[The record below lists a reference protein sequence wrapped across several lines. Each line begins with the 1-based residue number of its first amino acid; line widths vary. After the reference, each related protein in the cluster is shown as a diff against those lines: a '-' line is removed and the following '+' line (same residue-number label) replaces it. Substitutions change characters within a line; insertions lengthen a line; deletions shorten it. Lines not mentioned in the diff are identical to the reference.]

1 MGAYIAIDL
10 KSFYASVECIQ
21 RGLDPMTVN
30 LVVADESRTEKTI
43 CLAVSPALKAFGIP
57 GRPRLFEVVQQ
68 VEAINRQRQKTG
80 GAFRGSSCCGPEL
93 AADHS
98 LKVDYIVAKPQMALY
113 MEVSTRIYQIYLRYI
128 APEDI
133 HVYSIDEVF
142 IDVSKYRNLYR
153 LTPRQLALKMVAEVQ
168 AETGIAATVGVGTN
182 LYLSKIAMDI
192 GAKHARPDVS
202 GIRIAELDELTYR
215 QTMWDHLPLTDFWR
229 VGRGTRD
236 RLAAV
241 GLYTMGDIAC
251 CSIGEKRD
259 YYNADLLYRL
269 FGVNAELLID
279 HAWGWESCTIA
290 DIKAYTPSSSSTG
303 SGQVLQCA
311 YPFQKAKLVAREMA
325 DALAM
330 DLLSKKLVTDQ
341 VVLTVGYDVESL
353 SSSEA
358 ARRYRGPITV
368 DAYGRRVPKGVHSA
382 RRFPHPTASAQQ
394 IMQTVSDLFDQ
405 VVNPL
410 LLVRRMSVVAGRVL
424 SESAPENSR
433 QLALFEDPPVP
444 DLPQPQESPLLEKEK
459 RLLQTSLLIRRKYGK
474 NALVRGMNL
483 QEGATAMERN
493 QQIGGHKA

>member
-21 RGLDPMTVN
+21 RGLNPMAVN
-30 LVVADESRTEKTI
+30 LVVADESRTDKTI

-68 VEAINRQRQKTG
+68 VDAINRMRRKKGINFT
-80 GAFRGSSCCGPEL
+80 GSSCCRPEL
-93 AADHS
+93 EADPS
-98 LKVDYIVAKPQMALY
+98 LRVDYIVAKPQMALY
-113 MEVSTRIYQIYLRYI
+113 MEISTRIYQIYLRYI

-142 IDVSKYRNLYR
+142 IDASKYLNLYR
-153 LTPRQLALKMVAEVQ
+153 LTPRQLALKMVGEVQ

-202 GIRIAELDELTYR
+202 GIRIAELDELAYR
-215 QTMWDHLPLTDFWR
+215 QTLWDHQPLTDFWR
-229 VGRGTRD
+229 IGRGTRD
-236 RLAAV
+236 RLAAI
-241 GLYTMGDIAC
+241 GLYTMGDIAR
-251 CSIGEKRD
+251 CSIGEKED

-290 DIKAYTPSSSSTG
+290 DIKAYTPASSSTG

-325 DALAM
+325 DGLAM
-330 DLLSKKLVTDQ
+330 DLLSKKLLTDQ

-353 SSSEA
+353 SNPEA
-358 ARRYRGPITV
+358 ARRYRGPLTV
-368 DAYGRRVPKGVHSA
+368 DFYGRRLPKGVHGL
-382 RRFPHPTASAQQ
+382 RRFPYPTASARQ
-394 IMQTVSDLFDQ
+394 IMQAVSELFDQ
-405 VVNPL
+405 VVHPL

-424 SESAPENSR
+424 NADAPDVCQ
-433 QLALFEDPPVP
+433 QLGLFEAPPEP
-444 DLPQPQESPLLEKEK
+444 DIPHPRESPLLDKEK
-459 RLLQTSLLIRRKYGK
+459 RLLQTSLLIRQKYGK

-483 QEGATAMERN
+483 EEGATAMERN

>member
-10 KSFYASVECIQ
+10 KSFYASVECIY
-21 RGLDPMTVN
+21 RGLNPMTVN

-43 CLAVSPALKAFGIP
+43 CLAVSPALKALGIP
-57 GRPRLFEVVQQ
+57 GRPRLFEMVQQ
-68 VEAINRQRQKTG
+68 VEAINRQRQKSS
-80 GAFRGSSCCGPEL
+80 GAFRGSSCYVPEL
-93 AADHS
+93 EADSS
-98 LKVDYIVAKPQMALY
+98 LKVDYIVARPQMALY
-113 MEVSTRIYQIYLRYI
+113 MEISTRIYQIYLRYI

-192 GAKHARPDVS
+192 GAKHARPDAS

-215 QTMWDHLPLTDFWR
+215 QTMWDHQPLTDFWR
-229 VGRGTRD
+229 IGRGTRD
-236 RLAAV
+236 RLAAI

-251 CSIGEKRD
+251 CSIGEAGD

-290 DIKAYTPSSSSTG
+290 DIKAYTPASGSTG

-325 DALAM
+325 DGLAM

-358 ARRYRGPITV
+358 AQRYRGPITV
-368 DAYGRRVPKGVHSA
+368 DTYGRRVPKGVHGA

-394 IMQTVSDLFDQ
+394 LMQTVSDLFDQ

-424 SESAPENSR
+424 SDSSPESSR
-433 QLALFEDPPVP
+433 QLALFDDPPAP

-459 RLLQTSLLIRRKYGK
+459 RLLQTSLFIRRKYGK
-474 NALVRGMNL
+474 NALMRGMNL